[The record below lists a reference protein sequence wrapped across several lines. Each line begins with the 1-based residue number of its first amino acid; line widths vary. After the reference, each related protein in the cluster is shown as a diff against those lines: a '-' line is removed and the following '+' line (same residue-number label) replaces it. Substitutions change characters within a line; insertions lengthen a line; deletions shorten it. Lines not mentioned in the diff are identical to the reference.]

1 MGSDSEDKNNEH
13 SLGMSHK
20 VMLAAAVSLFG
31 IVMLMIFLHFVAR
44 YLIRLQQRRRQTE
57 LHHQINTQI
66 APIDVSLVE
75 TPNSGLD
82 PLIIASLPKLLYK
95 QTDQF
100 IKGEEAVECSVCLC
114 NILED
119 ASTRV
124 LPNCKHIFHV
134 DCVDKWFGSNTT
146 CPICRTFAE
155 PKVSAKVQT
164 GHDDLATWDHVEA
177 TAPPVEDEPQVGCEL
192 EKVGCSGLRIGSFH
206 RMVN

>member
-13 SLGMSHK
+13 SLGMRHK
-20 VMLAAAVSLFG
+20 VMLAAAFSLFG
-31 IVMLMIFLHFVAR
+31 MVMLMILLHLVAR

-75 TPNSGLD
+75 APNSGLD

-95 QTDQF
+95 QTNQF
-100 IKGEEAVECSVCLC
+100 IKGEEAIECSVCLC

-119 ASTRV
+119 ASVRV
-124 LPNCKHIFHV
+124 LPNCNHIFHV

-155 PKVSAKVQT
+155 PKVRT
-164 GHDDLATWDHVEA
+164 GHGELVTVDHVEP
-177 TAPPVEDEPQVGCEL
+177 TAPPVEDEPQNGSEL
-192 EKVGCSGLRIGSFH
+192 EKVGSSGLRIGSFH
-206 RMVN
+206 GMVI